1 MPLGD
6 NNTDIYILID
16 YQGYSNHAKSEIQIS
31 RVSSYQLITGD
42 VLTLRLQLLQAA
54 AHGRVL
60 ILVSLYKDLRE

>member
-31 RVSSYQLITGD
+31 IGGLLINHRGRAYTEA
-42 VLTLRLQLLQAA
+42 TAT
-54 AHGRVL
+54 AHGWGL
-60 ILVSLYKDLRE
+60 ILVSLYKCLLE